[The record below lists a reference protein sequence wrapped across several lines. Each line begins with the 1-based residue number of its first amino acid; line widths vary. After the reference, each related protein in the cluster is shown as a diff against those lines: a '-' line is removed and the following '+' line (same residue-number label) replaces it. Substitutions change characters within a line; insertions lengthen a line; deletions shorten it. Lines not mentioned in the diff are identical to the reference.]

1 MVRAEGIEP
10 PHLSILEP
18 KSSASTSSATRAAQE
33 AAAYNRP
40 CRLGNPER
48 AGSLGFQGDLKCK
61 RRRGSRNRRSLL
73 RRRRKNRAETRTSTC
88 PRRRR
93 LGIRLIRDRS
103 RQSARRGSTK
113 QRRMSAFDPLRTLN
127 VGGYPSG
134 MKTRI
139 AAEPASGEAPYAH
152 LKPIVEALLEAGNE
166 PSPPSGGHVPNR
178 LGFYHDKDGWRC
190 DLLRPIDFELLYR
203 IFELPPSLSLN

>member
-1 MVRAEGIEP
+1 MAAPNVIFP
-10 PHLSILEP
+10 PI
-18 KSSASTSSATRAAQE
+18 AAIS
-33 AAAYNRP
+33 
-40 CRLGNPER
+40 ER
-48 AGSLGFQGDLKCK
+48 GCL
-61 RRRGSRNRRSLL
+61 
-73 RRRRKNRAETRTSTC
+73 
-88 PRRRR
+88 
-93 LGIRLIRDRS
+93 
-103 RQSARRGSTK
+103 
-113 QRRMSAFDPLRTLN
+113 DPLRTLN

-178 LGFYHDKDGWRC
+178 LGFYQDKDGWRC

-203 IFELPPSLSLN
+203 KFELPPSLSLNIKANSISDGRTWIEISGNRP